1 MKKQTLFLIFTL
13 FFSLS
18 IVAQNASQNPAIVN
32 AALAELKKRGLDE
45 KDVRKRLLER
55 GIDIDNVPMAD
66 LPRVQKQIEEVIAE
80 LEREKEQSE
89 LRKKSET
96 VASDTTDVDENTE
109 EEPAPK
115 KKKVVKKKRPNRDET
130 ADETDNETM
139 DKEADNE
146 TDNDSENKEEKTN
159 ETTNQR
165 TEKELKDI
173 KKGGKIVKKAIKKPK
188 RDPLKNQSVEEILAE
203 KDEKNERD
211 SFPKSVIYGQDVF
224 RKGKLTVIKD
234 KDFKAPDSYILNTTD
249 KITVSIS
256 GISLYNATL
265 EVKKDGAIEPDRMPK
280 IFVRGLTLGKAKKVI
295 ETSFSQFYRFRKED
309 FDVSVSA
316 ARVVTVNIVGEVFRP
331 GSYAISGGNTAFNAL
346 VAAGGPTNIGSPRSI
361 QLIRATGEKRRLDV
375 YEFLLDPSVAR
386 DFSLFENDYIS
397 VPVADRVITVQG
409 AVRRPSKYEL
419 IRGENLM
426 KLVNFAGGLSE
437 NAVQTTVQVKR
448 FIDDKEK
455 IFDVN
460 YRNLREN
467 SSDFDLFNGDIVIVK
482 TIPKAYEN
490 YANIIGA
497 VNLPGDY
504 QITEGMR
511 VADVLKKAELRPEA
525 TNFAYLQRVNPNQT
539 MALKFITVDEI
550 LKNPASETNYLLQ
563 AKDRILVYRQA
574 QFTQKDSLFVSGA
587 VRSELRFPF
596 DPAKSIRISDL
607 VNLAGGLRPDATE
620 FAYVTRR
627 DPQNLKFIEY
637 KRVELRQALE
647 RPNSPENIALQ
658 PNDELRVQS
667 RTLFVDEA
675 SVKVSGAIRQPG
687 EYPWD
692 KTLSLRDVLTLA
704 GGLKLEAAS
713 NRVDVFRIQ
722 LNGNEEVRTVVATI
736 EVDKNLNSP
745 DDASANFGLQPYD
758 NIVVRSIPEFNF
770 QKMVTV
776 TGEVKYPGP
785 YALTD
790 KNEKLIQVIQR
801 AGGITAEAFPAG
813 ATVYRQQ
820 DNIGYI
826 VIKLEEAVKNAGSN
840 YNIILKDGDLI
851 EIPKTKDIVTI
862 RGATQSTDL
871 YPEKILAGGKINV
884 AFDGNRSVLYYVDKY
899 AAGVGKDGRK
909 RLISVE
915 HPNGQIERTKDYF
928 FYKSYPTVQ
937 KGSIITV
944 GYVEKKKDNDKKERK
959 EIDWSKVV
967 ADSVAQATV
976 LLTLII
982 LVQRNL

>member
-1 MKKQTLFLIFTL
+1 MKKQILFVVFTL
-13 FFSLS
+13 LLS
-18 IVAQNASQNPAIVN
+18 VKIVAQQPAAQNPAIVS
-32 AALAELKKRGLDE
+32 AALTELKKRGLNE
-45 KDVRKRLLER
+45 QDVRKRLLER
-55 GIDIDNVPMAD
+55 GVDIDNIAVAD
-66 LPRVQKQIEEVIAE
+66 LPRVQKQIEEIVTE
-80 LEREKEQSE
+80 LEREKDLIKTS
-89 LRKKSET
+89 KKAVVEADT
-96 VASDTTDVDENTE
+96 VDMDDDEPVVE
-109 EEPAPK
+109 E
-115 KKKVVKKKRPNRDET
+115 KVVKKKTPTKKKKVEQKPTKDE
-130 ADETDNETM
+130 ET
-139 DKEADNE
+139 
-146 TDNDSENKEEKTN
+146 EEKEMTDDTTDEETKITQN
-159 ETTNQR
+159 ETTNEK
-165 TEKELKDI
+165 TEKELKELKNRQKII
-173 KKGGKIVKKAIKKPK
+173 KKTPKKPK
-188 RDPLKNQSVEEILAE
+188 RDPSKNQSVEEILAE
-203 KDEKNERD
+203 KEEKIERD
-211 SFPKSVIYGQDVF
+211 TTIKNIIFGQDVF
-224 RKGKLTVIKD
+224 RNGKLNLIKD
-234 KDFKAPDSYILNTTD
+234 KDFRASDTYVLNTAD
-249 KITVSIS
+249 KVTVSIS

-280 IFVRGLTLGKAKKVI
+280 IFVRGLSLGRAKKVI

-309 FDVSVSA
+309 FDVSVNA

-331 GSYAISGGNTAFNAL
+331 GSYTISGGNTAFNAL
-346 VAAGGPTNIGSPRSI
+346 VVAGGPTNIGSPRAI
-361 QLIRATGEKRRLDV
+361 QLIRSNGEKKRLDV
-375 YEFLLDPSVAR
+375 YEFLLDPSVVR
-386 DFSLFENDYIS
+386 DFSLSDNDYIS

-409 AVRRPSKYEL
+409 AVRRPAKYEL

-426 KLVNFAGGLSE
+426 KLLSFAGGLSE
-437 NAVQTTVQVKR
+437 NAVQTTLQIKR
-448 FIDDKEK
+448 FVDDREK

-460 YRNLREN
+460 YRNLKEN
-467 SSDFDLFNGDIVIVK
+467 GGDFTLSNGDIVVVK

-511 VADVLKKAELRPEA
+511 VADVLKKAELRLEA

-550 LKNPASETNYLLQ
+550 LKNPSAESNYLLQ
-563 AKDRILVYRQA
+563 AKDRILVYQQA

-587 VRSELRFPF
+587 VRSELRFPY

-620 FAYVTRR
+620 FAYVTHR
-627 DPQNLKFIEY
+627 DPKNYKFIEY

-692 KTLSLRDVLTLA
+692 KTLTLRDVLTLA

-722 LNGNEEVRTVVATI
+722 MNGNEEVRTVVATI

-745 DDASANFGLQPYD
+745 DDASANFQLQPYD

-770 QKMVTV
+770 QKMVTI

-785 YALTD
+785 YALTG
-790 KNEKLIQVIQR
+790 KNEKLLQVIQR
-801 AGGITAEAFPAG
+801 AGALTAEAFPAG

-826 VIKLEEAVKNAGSN
+826 VIKLDEVVKNVNSN

-862 RGATQSTDL
+862 RGATQSSDL
-871 YPEKILAGGKINV
+871 YPEKIMAGGKINV
-884 AFDGNRSVLYYVDKY
+884 AFDGNRSVLYYVNKY
-899 AAGVGKDGRK
+899 AAGVGKEGRK

-928 FYKSYPTVQ
+928 LFKSYPTVQ

-944 GYVEKKKDNDKKERK
+944 GYVEKKKESEKKESK
-959 EIDWSKVV
+959 PIDWGKVI
-967 ADSVAQATV
+967 ADSAAQATL
-976 LLTLII
+976 LLTLIL
-982 LVQRNL
+982 LVQKNL

>member
-1 MKKQTLFLIFTL
+1 
-13 FFSLS
+13 
-18 IVAQNASQNPAIVN
+18 
-32 AALAELKKRGLDE
+32 
-45 KDVRKRLLER
+45 
-55 GIDIDNVPMAD
+55 
-66 LPRVQKQIEEVIAE
+66 
-80 LEREKEQSE
+80 
-89 LRKKSET
+89 
-96 VASDTTDVDENTE
+96 
-109 EEPAPK
+109 
-115 KKKVVKKKRPNRDET
+115 
-130 ADETDNETM
+130 
-139 DKEADNE
+139 
-146 TDNDSENKEEKTN
+146 
-159 ETTNQR
+159 
-165 TEKELKDI
+165 
-173 KKGGKIVKKAIKKPK
+173 
-188 RDPLKNQSVEEILAE
+188 
-203 KDEKNERD
+203 
-211 SFPKSVIYGQDVF
+211 
-224 RKGKLTVIKD
+224 LTI
-234 KDFKAPDSYILNTTD
+234 
-249 KITVSIS
+249 SIS

-280 IFVRGLTLGKAKKVI
+280 IFVRGLSLGRAKKVI
-295 ETSFSQFYRFRKED
+295 ETSFMRFYQFRKED
-309 FDVSVSA
+309 FDVSVNA
-316 ARVVTVNIVGEVFRP
+316 ARVVTVNIVGEVFKP
-331 GSYAISGGNTAFNAL
+331 GSYTISGGNTAFNAL
-346 VAAGGPTNIGSPRSI
+346 VTAGGPTNIGSPRSI
-361 QLIRATGEKRRLDV
+361 QLIRASGEKKRLDV

-397 VPVADRVITVQG
+397 VPVAERVITVQG
-409 AVRRPSKYEL
+409 AVRRPAKYEL
-419 IRGENLM
+419 IRGENLI
-426 KLVNFAGGLSE
+426 KLVGFAGGLSE
-437 NAVQTTVQVKR
+437 NAVQTTMQVKR
-448 FIDDKEK
+448 FVDDREK

-460 YRNLREN
+460 YRNLKEN
-467 SSDFDLFNGDIVIVK
+467 GGDFDLSNGDIVIVK

-539 MALKFITVDEI
+539 MALKFITVDDI
-550 LKNPASETNYLLQ
+550 LKNPNAETNYLLQ

-596 DPAKSIRISDL
+596 DPAKTIRVSDL

-627 DPQNLKFIEY
+627 DPKNFKFIEY

-647 RPNSPENIALQ
+647 RPSSTDNITLQ

-692 KTLSLRDVLTLA
+692 KSLTLRDVLTLA
-704 GGLKLEAAS
+704 GGLKIEAAS
-713 NRVDVFRIQ
+713 NRVDVFRVQ

-736 EVDKNLNSP
+736 EVDKNLNTP

-770 QKMVTV
+770 QKMVTI

-790 KNEKLIQVIQR
+790 KNEKLTQVIQR
-801 AGGITAEAFPAG
+801 AGGTTAEAFPAG

-826 VIKLEEAVKNAGSN
+826 VIKLEEAVKNANSN

-862 RGATQSTDL
+862 RGATQSSDL

-884 AFDGNRSVLYYVDKY
+884 AFDGNHSVLYYVDKY

-944 GYVEKKKDNDKKERK
+944 GYVEKKKEYERQPRK
-959 EIDWSKVV
+959 EIDWSKVL
-967 ADSVAQATV
+967 ADSVAQATA